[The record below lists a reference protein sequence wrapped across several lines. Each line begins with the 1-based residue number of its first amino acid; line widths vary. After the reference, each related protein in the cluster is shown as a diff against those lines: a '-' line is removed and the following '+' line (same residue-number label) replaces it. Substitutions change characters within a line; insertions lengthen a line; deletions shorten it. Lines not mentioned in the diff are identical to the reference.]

1 LALKG
6 DLGAA
11 DRERLDAAERTK
23 ILSRYADH
31 ARLVESVAAR
41 RSGSAEIIPLPSFV
55 PEEGRELSARE
66 VEVLKLISDGLT
78 NQEIARVL
86 SVSVETIKS
95 HIRNLLARLAVRSR
109 SHAVAVGF
117 RRGILR

>member
-1 LALKG
+1 
-6 DLGAA
+6 
-11 DRERLDAAERTK
+11 LDAAERTK

-41 RSGSAEIIPLPSFV
+41 RSGSAEIIPLPSFISG
-55 PEEGRELSARE
+55 EGRELSARE

-78 NQEIARVL
+78 NDEIARVL